1 MVSLGPLAFAA
12 PWLLAA
18 LVVLPAIWW
27 LLRLT
32 PPAPRRVMFPPL
44 RLLLGLL
51 PKEETPYRTPWW
63 LILLRLAIAALVIVA
78 LAQPLLRASEA
89 LSGEGPIVV
98 VVDNGWA
105 AGANWERRTA
115 ALDDILDQ
123 AARADRPL
131 LIVASA
137 DLGIPG
143 TALPSLLPEAEA
155 RRLAANIEP
164 QPWPNDPAA
173 TLAALKAASLP
184 TPFTAIWLA
193 DGLMQGNGSAQ
204 TELAQWLQDQG
215 TLIVQ
220 AEGAGERA
228 PLVLAPVHDTSSLT
242 LRVAR
247 ANAGAEE
254 SIVLRALDED
264 GGFIARQEARF
275 AIDATVAEVALEV
288 PNELRNR
295 IGRIVIENEIGAGSV
310 YLLDESWRRRPV
322 GLVSGGQE
330 GTRETLLGD
339 LFYIQRAL
347 EPTAELREGT
357 IDELLQRELAVM
369 MLADVGALGES
380 QKATLEDWID
390 KGGVLVRF
398 AGPRLAQNADDLL
411 PVRVRAGDRLLGG
424 ALSWEQ
430 PAKIAPFPTESP
442 FAGLTIPP
450 DVSVSRQILAE
461 PDLDLGRKI
470 WARLADGTPLVTGE
484 RRGNGWIVLVH
495 TSANADWSNLALSG
509 LFVDML
515 DRLVALSQGIV
526 AAEPDQA
533 LPPIATLD
541 GTGQLV
547 TPPPQA
553 RPLSPSTDILVP
565 SATLPPGYYGYEAAR
580 RAFNLA
586 DGIAPPQ
593 PFDVLPAGVAPE
605 AYATAPETAL
615 GPWLLGAALLLL
627 ALDAMVALLLR
638 GLLVPARSAGR
649 TAAMVIALG
658 LIAAGNA
665 ATAQDETDI
674 TATDMSDEAIIAN
687 IDVPRL
693 AYIETGDRDVD
704 KTTHAGLQG
713 LTLILHQRTAAELG
727 TPIAVNPSTDE
738 LAFYPIIYWPVTEG
752 QPPLDEAGRQRIN
765 EYMRNGGLI
774 VFDMRD
780 PGVSGVGANALQQMT
795 AGLDIPPLIPVPPEH
810 VLSRTFYLL
819 RDFPGRWSGGA
830 VWIEQG
836 EGNINDGVSSVIVG
850 SNDWAAA
857 WAIDELGRPMYPVV
871 PGGDKQREYA
881 YRFGVNLTMYA
892 LTGNYK
898 SDQVHVPAILE
909 RLGQ

>member
-1 MVSLGPLAFAA
+1 MLSLGPFAFAA

-32 PPAPRRVMFPPL
+32 PPAPRRIAFPPL
-44 RLLLGLL
+44 RLLLGLA
-51 PKEETPYRTPWW
+51 PKEETPHRTPWW

-78 LAQPLLRASEA
+78 LAQPLLRASDV
-89 LSGEGPIVV
+89 LVGDGPIVV

-105 AGANWERRTA
+105 SGAHWERRSD
-115 ALDDILDQ
+115 ALDDILDR
-123 AARADRPL
+123 AARAERPL

-137 DLGIPG
+137 DLAIPG
-143 TALPSLLPEAEA
+143 AAPPSLLPEAEA
-155 RRLAANIEP
+155 RRLAAGIEP
-164 QPWPNDPAA
+164 RPWPNDPAA
-173 TLAALKAASLP
+173 TLAALEAAAPP
-184 TPFTAIWLA
+184 TPLTAIWLT
-193 DGLMQGNGSAQ
+193 DGLKQGDGSGQAA
-204 TELAQWLQDQG
+204 LAQWLQGQG
-215 TLIVQ
+215 ELIVR

-228 PLVLAPVHDTSSLT
+228 PLVLAPLHESGKLA

-247 ANAGAEE
+247 ANEGAEE
-254 SIVLRALDED
+254 TVFLRALDED
-264 GGFIARQEARF
+264 GGFVARQEARF
-275 AIDATVAEVALEV
+275 AADATVAEVALDV

-295 IGRIVIENEIGAGSV
+295 IGRIAIENEIGAGSV

-357 IDELLQRELAVM
+357 VDELLERELAVM
-369 MLADVGALGES
+369 ILADVGALGDGQRQALRE
-380 QKATLEDWID
+380 WID
-390 KGGVLVRF
+390 RGGVLVRF

-430 PAKIAPFPTESP
+430 PATIAPFPNESP
-442 FAGLTIPP
+442 FAGLAIPP
-450 DVSVSRQILAE
+450 DVSVARQVLAE

-484 RRGNGWIVLVH
+484 RSGDGWIVLVH
-495 TSANADWSNLALSG
+495 TTANADWSNLALSG
-509 LFVDML
+509 LFVEML

-526 AAEPDQA
+526 AAEPDQP

-541 GTGQLV
+541 GTGQLGA
-547 TPPPQA
+547 PPPQA
-553 RPLSPSTDILVP
+553 GPLAAAGETPVP
-565 SATLPPGYYGYEAAR
+565 GATLPPGYYGYEAAR

-586 DGIAPPQ
+586 DGIAPPE
-593 PFDVLPAGVAPE
+593 PLDALPAGIAAEP
-605 AYATAPETAL
+605 YATTPETAL

-627 ALDAMVALLLR
+627 ALDAVVALLLR
-638 GLLVPARSAGR
+638 GLLLPTRSAAR
-649 TAAMVIALG
+649 AAAVG
-658 LIAAGNA
+658 LAIGMFGAAGS
-665 ATAQDETDI
+665 ATAQDE
-674 TATDMSDEAIIAN
+674 AAAASAMSDEAIIAA
-687 IDVPRL
+687 IEVPRL
-693 AYIETGDRDVD
+693 AYVETGDREVD
-704 KTTHAGLQG
+704 ETTHAGLQG

-727 TPIAVNPSTDE
+727 TPVAVDLSTDE
-738 LAFYPIIYWPVTEG
+738 LAFYPILYWPVT
-752 QPPLDEAGRQRIN
+752 QNQAPLDETGRKRVN

-780 PGVSGVGANALQQMT
+780 PGVSGIGAGALQQMT

-819 RDFPGRWSGGA
+819 RDFPGRWAGGA

-836 EGNINDGVSSVIVG
+836 EGRINDGVSSVIVG

-857 WAIDELGRPMYPVV
+857 WAIDELGRPIYPVV
-871 PGGDKQREYA
+871 PGGDRQREYA
-881 YRFGVNLTMYA
+881 YRFGVNLAMYA

>member
-1 MVSLGPLAFAA
+1 MLSLGPFAFAA

-32 PPAPRRVMFPPL
+32 PPAPRRIAFPPL
-44 RLLLGLL
+44 RLLLGLA

-78 LAQPLLRASEA
+78 LAQPLLRASDV
-89 LSGEGPIVV
+89 LTGDGPIVV

-105 AGANWERRTA
+105 SGAHWDRRA
-115 ALDDILDQ
+115 DALDDILDR

-143 TALPSLLPEAEA
+143 AAPPSLLPAAEA
-155 RRLAANIEP
+155 RRLVAGIEP
-164 QPWPNDPAA
+164 RPWPNDPDA
-173 TLAALKAASLP
+173 TLAALEAMALP
-184 TPFTAIWLA
+184 TPFTSIWLT
-193 DGLMQGNGSAQ
+193 DGLKQGDGSAQ
-204 TELAQWLQDQG
+204 AALAQWLQRQG
-215 TLIVQ
+215 ALIVQ
-220 AEGAGERA
+220 AESAGERA
-228 PLVLAPVHDTSSLT
+228 PLVLAPLHETGALK

-247 ANAGAEE
+247 ANAGAAEN
-254 SIVLRALDED
+254 IVLRALDED
-264 GGFIARQEARF
+264 GGFVARQEARF
-275 AIDATVAEVALEV
+275 AADATVAEIALEV

-295 IGRIVIENEIGAGSV
+295 IGRIVIENEVGAGSV

-339 LFYIQRAL
+339 LFYIERAL
-347 EPTAELREGT
+347 ETTAELREGT
-357 IDELLQRELAVM
+357 VDELLGRELAVM
-369 MLADVGALGES
+369 MLADVGALGEG
-380 QKATLEDWID
+380 QRAALQGWIE

-398 AGPRLAQNADDLL
+398 AGPRLAQNADELL

-424 ALSWEQ
+424 ALSWQQ
-430 PAKIAPFPTESP
+430 PAKIAPFPTTGP
-442 FAGLTIPP
+442 FAGLAIPP
-450 DVSVSRQILAE
+450 DVSISRQVLAE
-461 PDLDLGRKI
+461 PDLELGNKI
-470 WARLADGTPLVTGE
+470 WARLVDGTPLVTGE
-484 RRGNGWIVLVH
+484 RRGDGWVVLVH

-509 LFVDML
+509 LFVEML

-526 AAEPDQA
+526 GAEPDQP

-541 GTGQLV
+541 GTGQLA

-553 RPLSPSTDILVP
+553 GPLIPSAESPVP

-586 DGIAPPQ
+586 DGIAPPA
-593 PFDVLPAGVAPE
+593 PLDALPAGIAVEP
-605 AYATAPETAL
+605 YATTPETAL
-615 GPWLLGAALLLL
+615 GPWLMGAALLLL
-627 ALDAMVALLLR
+627 ALDAVIALLLR
-638 GLLVPARSAGR
+638 GLLLPARSAGR
-649 TAAMVIALG
+649 VAGALLAVSVLAAASP
-658 LIAAGNA
+658 
-665 ATAQDETDI
+665 ATAQDAADLA
-674 TATDMSDEAIIAN
+674 ATMSDEAIIAVVN
-687 IDVPRL
+687 VPRL
-693 AYIETGDRDVD
+693 AFIETGDREVD
-704 KTTHAGLQG
+704 ATTHAGLQG

-727 TPIAVNPSTDE
+727 TPVAVNPSTDE
-738 LAFYPIIYWPVTEG
+738 LAFYPVLYWPVT
-752 QPPLDEAGRQRIN
+752 QNQAPLDEAGRKRVN

-780 PGVSGVGANALQQMT
+780 PGVSGIGASALQQMT

-810 VLSRTFYLL
+810 VLTRTFYLL
-819 RDFPGRWSGGA
+819 RDFPGRWAGGA

-836 EGNINDGVSSVIVG
+836 EGRINDGVSSVVVG

-857 WAIDELGRPMYPVV
+857 WAIDELGRPMFPVV
-871 PGGDKQREYA
+871 PGGDRQREYA
-881 YRFGVNLTMYA
+881 FRFGVNLAMYA